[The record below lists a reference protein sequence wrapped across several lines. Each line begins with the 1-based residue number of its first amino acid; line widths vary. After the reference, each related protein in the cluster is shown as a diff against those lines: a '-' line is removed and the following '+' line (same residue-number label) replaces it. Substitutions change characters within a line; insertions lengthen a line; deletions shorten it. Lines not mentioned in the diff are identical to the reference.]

1 MTGYRRGLGPGATDP
16 DDGPAREL
24 DEEIRAHL
32 DMRTAELVARG
43 MSPEDARAEAL
54 RRFGEGHRARRR
66 LLAGVRRAQRH
77 RRLRRAVETVVSDAR
92 LAARGARRSPGFA
105 AVAVLV
111 FAAGVGL
118 TTSMVAVTDRVLLRP
133 LPHPE
138 PGELVAL
145 WSTAERGSE
154 FRWVSMGNWVD
165 WKEAESIGSTAI
177 HAVDRASVATHE
189 DAFHATTARVAGPF
203 FATLGNTLLAG
214 RAFTEEEAQADA
226 PVAVVGE
233 GFWRRI
239 LGARPPPLAGL
250 LDVNGRAVQIVG
262 VVRHGEAFPAGT
274 EIWIPFPYRA
284 EGGALRNNIN
294 YEAVAR
300 LRSDATLEQ
309 ARAELGAIAARIRAS
324 DPEALYSWGVGV
336 RPLRDVV
343 VGDARP
349 YLVLLTVAVG
359 LLLLAACANLAG
371 LSLARARRRVRESA
385 VHLALGAGRAR
396 LVRRTVTEH
405 VLLATVGG
413 GVGVV
418 LAWLGTEALMSR
430 VASVVPRAD
439 EVAFDLRVALL
450 GGAAAL
456 GAGLLA
462 GLLPALRGSRG
473 DLSTVLSG
481 ARGGITGGRGLP
493 GAAMVGA
500 EIALAVTLLVT
511 GALLIRS
518 FQGLVSRDLGFEP
531 TGVVTAGIALVGPG
545 YADHER
551 RLRFWTSLT
560 ERVGGLPGIEEVA
573 VSNAIPTSDGGRGFI
588 DLPGREGDDIGAGYR
603 VVSDRYFDALGVPL
617 VAGRPFDASD
627 GPGTERVTIVSRSM
641 VERFW
646 PGGDP
651 LGQRVRARSMEAF
664 MTGGGAPW
672 LTVVGVVG
680 DMRQYGWESQPEAEM
695 YVLHRQV
702 PYFTRG
708 MTLVARGRPGVTGWE
723 AAVRGAVRE
732 LDPSLAVEVASLDA
746 RLARLTEERRLVLAG
761 LGLFGGAALLL
772 VCLGIYGLMS
782 FAAGERAPEMA
793 VRVALGAPRGG
804 IVGLMLGSALRV
816 LLVGAAVGLVAA
828 WGFTRLLGGLLVEV
842 GAADPF
848 SYAAALAVLATVA
861 LAAALAPSLRAARR
875 DPLDALRD
883 EG

>member
-1 MTGYRRGLGPGATDP
+1 MRGYRRGLGPGATDP
-16 DDGPAREL
+16 DGGVAREL

-54 RRFGEGHRARRR
+54 RRFGEGHRTRRR
-66 LLAGVRRAQRH
+66 LLAGVRRARRH
-77 RRLRRAVETVVSDAR
+77 RRLRRALETVVSDVR

-118 TTSMVAVTDRVLLRP
+118 TTSMVAVADHVLLRP

-138 PGELVAL
+138 PGQLVAL
-145 WSTAERGSE
+145 WSKAERGSG

-165 WKEAESIGSTAI
+165 WKGAESIGSTAI
-177 HAVDRASVATHE
+177 HAVHRASVATDE
-189 DAFHATTARVAGPF
+189 DAFHAATARVAGPF
-203 FATLGNTLLAG
+203 FATLGNTLLTG
-214 RAFTEEEAQADA
+214 RAFTEAEAQAGA
-226 PVAVVGE
+226 PVAVVSE
-233 GFWRRI
+233 GFWRRV
-239 LGARPPPLAGL
+239 LGSGPPPLADL
-250 LDVNGRAVQIVG
+250 LEVNGRAVQVVG
-262 VVRHGEAFPAGT
+262 VVRQGEAFPAGT

-294 YEAVAR
+294 YEAMAR

-324 DPEALYSWGVGV
+324 DPEARYSWGVGV

-405 VLLATVGG
+405 VLLAAVGG
-413 GVGVV
+413 GLGVA
-418 LAWLGTEALMSR
+418 LAWLSTEALMSR

-439 EVAFDLRVALL
+439 EVAFDVRVALL

-531 TGVVTAGIALVGPG
+531 TGVVTAEIALVGPA
-545 YADHER
+545 YADPER
-551 RLRFWTSLT
+551 RLLFWTSLT
-560 ERVGGLPGIEEVA
+560 ERVGELPGIEEVA
-573 VSNAIPTSDGGRGFI
+573 VSNAIPTSDAGRGFI

-617 VAGRPFDASD
+617 LAGRHFEASD
-627 GPGTERVTIVSRSM
+627 GPDTERVTIVSRSM

-651 LGQRVRARSMEAF
+651 LGQRVRARSMEA
-664 MTGGGAPW
+664 MIGGGAPW

-702 PYFTRG
+702 PHFTQG
-708 MTLVARGRPGVTGWE
+708 MTLVARGRGGVTGWE
-723 AAVRGAVRE
+723 SALRAAVRE
-732 LDPSLAVEVASLDA
+732 LDPSLAVELASLDA
-746 RLARLTEERRLVLAG
+746 LLARLTEERRLVLAG

-816 LLVGAAVGLVAA
+816 VLVGAAVGLVAA
-828 WGFTRLLGGLLVEV
+828 RGFTRLLDGLLVEV

-861 LAAALAPSLRAARR
+861 LAAALVPSLRAARR